1 MTKLAST
8 VIVIDDDLSFRR
20 STERLITAAGFVV
33 QTFAAA
39 REFLRSGRPP
49 GPLFPVLAGPTP
61 GFGALLSQRERD
73 GLYERMKLAEM
84 SAHYKLLTER
94 EREVM
99 ARVVQGKLNKQIASE
114 FGTTEKTIK
123 FHRGHVMRKMQA
135 QSLAD
140 LVRIAEHLDR
150 SLR

>member
-1 MTKLAST
+1 MKAGAVEYLTKPFREK
-8 VIVIDDDLSFRR
+8 DL
-20 STERLITAAGFVV
+20 LDAIHQAI
-33 QTFAAA
+33 
-39 REFLRSGRPP
+39 
-49 GPLFPVLAGPTP
+49 
-61 GFGALLSQRERD
+61 QRDRD
-73 GLYERMKLAEM
+73 GLCERMKLAEM